1 MRNLKKITIG
11 FILLIAIS
19 SCSVSKEASSM
30 KQKINGN
37 WMLETITTEGISGKV
52 TATIFNEAS
61 FNCFVGSSWNFISGN
76 SLGNYSINA
85 SGKDCSGVTRQIRW
99 SIYEPKGAEKQFQFK
114 RLDDKK
120 NEMDNGEGFRL
131 EIAQLNGNTMQLK
144 SHITFEGKP
153 AAYVY
158 NFVKK

>member
-1 MRNLKKITIG
+1 MKNIQKMLMGFVLAITVY
-11 FILLIAIS
+11 

-37 WMLETITTEGISGKV
+37 WMLETITTEGINGKV
-52 TATIFNEAS
+52 TATIFNETL
-61 FNCFVGSSWNFISGN
+61 FNCFVGSSWNFESNNSSGN
-76 SLGNYSINA
+76 YHINA
-85 SGKDCSGVTRQIRW
+85 SGTECSAITRQIRW
-99 SIYEPKGAEKQFQFK
+99 SVYEPKGAEKQFQFK

-120 NEMDNGEGFRL
+120 HDLDNGDGFRL
-131 EIAQLNGNTMQLK
+131 EIALLSATSMQLK

-153 AAYVY
+153 AAYTY

>member
-1 MRNLKKITIG
+1 MKNIQKMLMGFVLAITVY
-11 FILLIAIS
+11 

-37 WMLETITTEGISGKV
+37 WMLETITTEGINGKV
-52 TATIFNEAS
+52 TATIFNETL
-61 FNCFVGSSWNFISGN
+61 FNCFVGSSWNFESNNSSGN
-76 SLGNYSINA
+76 YHINA
-85 SGKDCSGVTRQIRW
+85 SGTECSAITRQIRW
-99 SIYEPKGAEKQFQFK
+99 SVYEPKGAEKQFQFK

-120 NEMDNGEGFRL
+120 NDLDNGDGFRL
-131 EIAQLNGNTMQLK
+131 EIALLTATSMQLK

-153 AAYVY
+153 AAYTY

>member
-1 MRNLKKITIG
+1 MKNLLKITMG
-11 FILLIAIS
+11 FILLLVGS
-19 SCSVSKEASSM
+19 SCSVSKEAGSL

-61 FNCFVGSSWNFISGN
+61 FKCFVGSSWNFASGN
-76 SLGNYSINA
+76 SLSNYNINA
-85 SGKDCSGVTRQIRW
+85 SGTECSSVNRPIRW
-99 SIYEPKGAEKQFQFK
+99 SIYEPKGLEKQFQFK

-120 NEMDNGEGFRL
+120 KDLDNGEGFRL
-131 EIAQLNGNTMQLK
+131 EIAQLTTTKMQLK
-144 SHITFEGKP
+144 SHIIFEGKP
-153 AAYVY
+153 ASYVY

>member
-30 KQKINGN
+30 KQKIKGN
-37 WMLETITTEGISGKV
+37 WMLQSVATEGISGKV

-61 FNCFVGSSWNFISGN
+61 FNCFIGSSWNFIASN
-76 SLGNYSINA
+76 SLGTYNINN
-85 SGKDCSGVTRQIRW
+85 SGKDCNGLTRQIRW

-114 RLDDKK
+114 RLDDKMK
-120 NEMDNGEGFRL
+120 EMDNGEGFRL
-131 EIAQLNGNTMQLK
+131 EIAGLTSTTMQLK

-158 NFVKK
+158 NFVKN